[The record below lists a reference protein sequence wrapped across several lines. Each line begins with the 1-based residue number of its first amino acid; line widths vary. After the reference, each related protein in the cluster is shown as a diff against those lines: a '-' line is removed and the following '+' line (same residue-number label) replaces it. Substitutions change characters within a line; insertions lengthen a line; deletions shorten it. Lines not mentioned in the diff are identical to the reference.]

1 MLAKYAAALAVLSL
15 GGCAGL
21 PDWTLFARTEKQ
33 ASVTSSGEFDFAWR
47 LSGEPA
53 VAPLQ
58 VFDNGRQ
65 MWLQFAPEQP
75 VPAVFAHTADGDR
88 LLEYRREGP
97 YVVLDRVWPH
107 LILRGG
113 LQSSRVDRFAQTSG
127 THLQPGVGIELE
139 APGAAVVLAL
149 PNLLASG
156 AQVPKTE
163 FANFGALKP
172 EPALVHEVQAS
183 STASPSVAT
192 LASLQNNLSSL
203 ADAGLSVAERVP
215 DTSADMVEVTYDV
228 SPQDQNMRLALMR
241 WASLAG
247 WTFGAEHWSVDA
259 DIPIAGSAQFQSGFK
274 QAVQALMAATELAD
288 RPLQPC
294 FYSNKVLR
302 IIPYAQP
309 CNRVASLSGNS

>member
-1 MLAKYAAALAVLSL
+1 MLAKGAAALAVLLL

-21 PDWTLFARTEKQ
+21 PDWQLFARTENQ
-33 ASVTSSGEFDFAWR
+33 APVTSSGEFDFAWR
-47 LSGEPA
+47 LSGEPT

-75 VPAVFAHTADGDR
+75 VPAVFAHTAAGDR

-113 LQSSRVDRFAQTSG
+113 LQSSRVDRVVQTSG
-127 THLQPGVGIELE
+127 AELQPGGGIEPE
-139 APGAAVVLAL
+139 ASGAAVALAL
-149 PNLLASG
+149 PDSLASG
-156 AQVPKTE
+156 
-163 FANFGALKP
+163 
-172 EPALVHEVQAS
+172 VQAPLAEFTNIGAAKAQLAIVDEVPV
-183 STASPSVAT
+183 STMASPSVAP
-192 LASLQNNLSSL
+192 LASLPGNSSSL
-203 ADAGLSVAERVP
+203 ADAGPSVVDTPVHVAE
-215 DTSADMVEVTYDV
+215 ATYDV
-228 SPQDQNMRLALMR
+228 SPQDQNMRLALVR

-247 WTFGAEHWSVDA
+247 WTFDAEHWSVDA
-259 DIPIAGSAQFQSGFK
+259 DIPIAGSAQFQSSFK

-302 IIPYAQP
+302 IVPYAQP